1 MEKKITKAD
10 LGSYEE
16 AIKLYEEYDHADT
29 KEFVALKKEYR
40 KAKREYAKAQRKEV
54 RVND

>member
-40 KAKREYAKAQRKEV
+40 KAKREYKKAQRKVV